1 MIGNGA
7 RGNFMMNPVI
17 QSNYSMDVLN
27 LNPRYVFKAGDMV
40 QQPDTGHIGI
50 LLAQEP
56 DRTGFC
62 LVEWIMSS
70 KGRLL
75 KRRLQTYEYD
85 RSLDLYAKAEEA

>member
-1 MIGNGA
+1 
-7 RGNFMMNPVI
+7 
-17 QSNYSMDVLN
+17 MDVLN

-56 DRTGFC
+56 DRTGFW

-70 KGRLL
+70 RGRLL

-85 RSLDLYAKAEEA
+85 RSLDLYA